1 MQLMVTFNTDHKD
14 LLSPLNTYHTENEN
28 DLATRKE
35 RGDNGT
41 SLGLRHVC
49 RLHLSWVVNSVQ

>member
-1 MQLMVTFNTDHKD
+1 MITFNTDHKD

-35 RGDNGT
+35 KGI
-41 SLGLRHVC
+41 
-49 RLHLSWVVNSVQ
+49 VVRP